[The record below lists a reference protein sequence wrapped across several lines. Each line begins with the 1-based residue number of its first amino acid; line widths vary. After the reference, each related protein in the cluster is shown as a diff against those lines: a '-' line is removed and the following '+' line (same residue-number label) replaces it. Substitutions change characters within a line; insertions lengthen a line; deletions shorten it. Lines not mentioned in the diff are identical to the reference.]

1 MVCGSVWTHC
11 GVGRSMGRG
20 ICKLPTPALGM
31 ETLSLHHHLHPSL
44 HIQTLTHP
52 LAQTTLTSSPLDVL
66 LLLSYLIWKPE
77 RSLAPGPAT

>member
-20 ICKLPTPALGM
+20 ICKVPTPALGM

-44 HIQTLTHP
+44 HIQISHTPWPKPH
-52 LAQTTLTSSPLDVL
+52 SRL
-66 LLLSYLIWKPE
+66 LP
-77 RSLAPGPAT
+77 